1 MKNIITLLLLLIS
14 SNFWSQN
21 ITISSFN
28 QNPIEISPL
37 LGGNLVVNFNYTSE
51 QGATNNHVYIGLEVL
66 NSSNQYVKT
75 ISEVTLQNRPAGTNV
90 QGTAEL
96 FISSILPLST
106 NLPTGQYYQVKAI
119 LYASGGWSAIAW
131 AGYWNTPSIVTQNNI
146 SYTFSNNPINL
157 GADVSWMTQMQSSGF
172 IWKDN
177 NGTITPLIPLL
188 ASYNLNAIR
197 LRVWVNPSASAANG
211 WCDIVDVVNKATLA
225 KNQGMDV
232 MLSLHYS
239 DHWADPGTQ
248 TKPSAWSNYTTPQLI
263 TAVYNHTIDVLNA
276 LATVSITPK
285 WIQIGNET
293 SDGML
298 WTTGKASTGGFSN
311 YANFINAGTQAVK
324 DFNSQIKTILHLA
337 NGDDNNVLTWNINGL
352 LNNGLISNRL
362 DIIGLSLYALE
373 NNWKSKVDS
382 AYSNILSLQTNYNK
396 EIMIVETGFPAN
408 NPTTSYQ
415 FLRYLIEKTR
425 LANGKGVFYWEPIAY
440 NWNNYPYGAWD
451 NDGSPSVAMD
461 AFKNS
466 VLLSN
471 DINLKENNFTIYPNP
486 TSNFLHF
493 SSTKMDIYQ
502 VKIFDFNGRLIY
514 SLSNNYKIETIDI
527 SSLSNGMYLLKINEN
542 YSNKFIKN
550 N

>member
-197 LRVWVNPSASAANG
+197 LRIWVNPSASAANG

-239 DHWADPGTQ
+239 DYWADPGTQ

-263 TAVYNHTIDVLNA
+263 TAVYNHTTDVLNA
-276 LATVSITPK
+276 LAAVSITPK

>member
-131 AGYWNTPSIVTQNNI
+131 AGYWNTPSIVTQNNT
-146 SYTFSNNPINL
+146 SYTFSNNTINL

-239 DHWADPGTQ
+239 DYWADPGTQ